1 MVKPIRILHVGL
13 GPLGQMLGPYL
24 AEKDHL
30 KLVGA
35 IDIDPEKAGRDLG
48 TLYGLERPL
57 DVAVASEPDARTM
70 NGPDVAVVTTVSE
83 LRSLFP
89 TLERMIYAGLNV
101 VSTCEE
107 LAYPWIAEP
116 ELARRIDD
124 IAKANRVSVL
134 GTGVNPGFLMDFL
147 PTAAT
152 AVCRNVKSIRIERIQ
167 DASQRRLPFRR
178 KIGAGLSVHAFEKR
192 VHKRQ
197 IRHVG
202 LAQSMHMV
210 ASGLGWRLDRTEDI
224 VEPVIARTEVRG
236 KDWSVPAGRATGV
249 NQTGRGYVDN
259 REVLTL
265 VFRAAVGETRPRDRI
280 RVFGIPEIDLT
291 VAGGINGDVA
301 TCSIVA
307 NAIPAVHRA
316 PPGLRTMVDI
326 PPVSAFQRGAPTG
339 GFPHPAQPDTP
350 PDSHLD
356 AAPHAPP
363 GRTPEST

>member
-1 MVKPIRILHVGL
+1 MAKPIRILHIGL

-30 KLVGA
+30 QMVGA
-35 IDIDPEKAGRDLG
+35 VDIDPEKAGRDLG

-57 DVAVASEPDARTM
+57 HVAVASEPAAVTM
-70 NGPDVAVVTTVSE
+70 NGADVAVVTTVSE
-83 LRSLFP
+83 LRALFP
-89 TLERMIYAGLNV
+89 TLERMMEGGLNV

-107 LAYPWIAEP
+107 LAYPWVAEP

-152 AVCRNVKSIRIERIQ
+152 AVCRNVESIRIERIQ

-178 KIGAGLSVHAFEKR
+178 KIGAGLSVDAFEKR
-192 VHKRQ
+192 VDRRQ

-202 LAQSMHMV
+202 LTQSMHMV
-210 ASGLGWRLDRTEDI
+210 ASGLGWRLERTEDI
-224 VEPVIARTEVRG
+224 VEPVVARTEVRG
-236 KDWSVPAGRATGV
+236 KDWSVPVGRATGV
-249 NQTGRGYVDN
+249 NQTGRGYMDN

-265 VFRAAVGETRPRDRI
+265 VFRATVGESRPRDRI
-280 RVFGIPEIDLT
+280 RVFGTPEIDLT
-291 VAGGINGDVA
+291 VTGGINGDVA

-307 NAIPAVHRA
+307 NAIPVVHRA

-326 PPVSAFQRGAPTG
+326 PPISAF
-339 GFPHPAQPDTP
+339 
-350 PDSHLD
+350 
-356 AAPHAPP
+356 
-363 GRTPEST
+363 